1 MRGRPRAGARH
12 VGLAERLVERLCV
25 EAVVPPQQLAL
36 GCQRLV
42 DAAADL
48 AIDNP
53 QTPAELAG
61 ILERFCAQGHL
72 TPKEEWMVSIEGLRA
87 RG

>member
-1 MRGRPRAGARH
+1 MQ
-12 VGLAERLVERLCV
+12 RLCD

-36 GCQRLV
+36 GCQRLL

-61 ILERFCAQGHL
+61 ILERFCERGHL
-72 TPKEEWMVSIEGLRA
+72 APREEWLASIQSLRIQS
-87 RG
+87 